1 LREHVVV
8 GIIVG
13 FCVFEEDPKLA
24 VQASL
29 DGFAVVCQNAGLLL
43 KITTFFCGINVLF
56 EALYR

>member
-1 LREHVVV
+1 V

-13 FCVFEEDPKLA
+13 FCISEEDSKLA